1 MAVSTECLQVSRVV
15 ITTVPVYVVYI
26 QLTAMFWYE
35 SAMLASILLMHSV
48 WILTFLDVS
57 FIDSPAAE
65 ATSRSGVMLIADLYL
80 GWTTN

>member
-1 MAVSTECLQVSRVV
+1 
-15 ITTVPVYVVYI
+15 
-26 QLTAMFWYE
+26 MFRYE

-48 WILTFLDVS
+48 WILTLLDVS

-65 ATSRSGVMLIADLYL
+65 ATSRSGVMLVADLYL